1 MVISENKKSNILR
14 IYENRKVTS
23 RKKKL
28 KDTIKILN
36 GIENDQFDLRLV
48 NLERKRENK
57 FRFKI
62 LYN

>member
-1 MVISENKKSNILR
+1 MESSKKVNKLMKMKKLR
-14 IYENRKVTS
+14 KLTS

-48 NLERKRENK
+48 NLERKKENK
-57 FRFKI
+57 FGFKI
-62 LYN
+62 WYK